1 MNLYLA
7 EMSAAF
13 PDKEIMLI
21 WDQAG
26 WHKST
31 SLEVPD
37 NIVLK
42 SLPPYS
48 PELNPVEKLWQW
60 LKKHVC
66 RNRLFAYLDDLMDV
80 LTETL
85 INLTA
90 ARFRELCQCSY
101 LLQ

>member
-1 MNLYLA
+1 LKTPITLLGPIPTGNFYEFCKRL
-7 EMSAAF
+7 
-13 PDKEIMLI
+13 
-21 WDQAG
+21 
-26 WHKST
+26 
-31 SLEVPD
+31 

-66 RNRLFAYLDDLMDV
+66 RNRLFAFMEDLMDT
-80 LTETL
+80 LAETL
-85 INLTA
+85 MNLTPN
-90 ARFRELCQCSY
+90 RFRELCQCSY